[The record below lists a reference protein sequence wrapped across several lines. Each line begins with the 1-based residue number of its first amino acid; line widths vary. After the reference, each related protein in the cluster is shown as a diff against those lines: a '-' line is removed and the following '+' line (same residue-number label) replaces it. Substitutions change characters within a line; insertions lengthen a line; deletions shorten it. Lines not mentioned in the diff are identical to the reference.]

1 MDRLRQALH
10 RRRSSSSSATPLQ
23 PPKSPSLATA
33 DRRKKDDSDS
43 AVRRLYITS
52 DTPSFDPLLLRR
64 FEAEGFEVEYLP
76 FPGGNEDPE
85 RDRKDLEKII
95 HEREDDLEP
104 GERYAIL
111 GSFPLT

>member
-1 MDRLRQALH
+1 MERLRQRLH

-23 PPKSPSLATA
+23 IPKSPILTPS
-33 DRRKKDDSDS
+33 DRRKKEAD
-43 AVRRLYITS
+43 AAPRRLYITS
-52 DTPSFDPLLLRR
+52 DTPSFDSHLLRR

-76 FPGGNEDPE
+76 FPGGNEDIE

-111 GSFPLT
+111 GMPLFK